1 MGIVTKH
8 IIGCDLYSCCTG
20 TCLYKDYIKSKSSC
34 SRLLNGR
41 PEFTFIPRSRDE
53 LPSNFPSDIPG
64 ICYFLEAASE
74 RSINHFPVMIKSAQ

>member
-8 IIGCDLYSCCTG
+8 ATLLFTPAVQSPV
-20 TCLYKDYIKSKSSC
+20 YIKITLSKSSC
-34 SRLLNGR
+34 SRLLNDR

-53 LPSNFPSDIPG
+53 LPPNFPSDIPG

-74 RSINHFPVMIKSAQ
+74 ESVNPFPVMIKNAQ